1 MNKWKKLTSLALV
14 GIMAGSLAA
23 CGGAGGSGDSGSSGS
38 ESSGGTE
45 SGAESSSKDSGEKVK
60 LNMLFNDTDENVQAE
75 MAYVMEHLPE
85 VLPDVE
91 VELEM
96 VPGDAQT
103 YETKVRTMIS
113 AGGDGLD
120 VWWER
125 GGSWATPILESE
137 SALPLDDYLEA
148 SGYWDKVIPS
158 AKLPAE
164 DGHTYSVPFEDI
176 SYEIILYNKK
186 IFADNNLEAP
196 KTVAEL
202 KSVVETLAKT
212 DIVPISVGAK
222 DGWCAAMMLEG
233 FAYSLDPEMTEKIVN
248 GKAKFSDEPYAEAA
262 NVMKELLD
270 MGAFS
275 KNVALTGIDEALP
288 MFETGKAAMMA
299 NGSWAVASGAEKMG
313 EDFGYFYYPVI
324 RDEDVDVY
332 GKNVAGG
339 VKQNSG
345 MMVYAGTK
353 HPDEAAA
360 LCEAVAEL
368 RCKYVYEEKGNPFT
382 VYKAGDLGWTYDS
395 DFAEPVAQLA
405 EDMQNFEY
413 VYGLVQDVMPTAA
426 ASSGIMQATS
436 KFMTNTPDYTVDSYL
451 EDMDK
456 AALEE

>member
-1 MNKWKKLTSLALV
+1 MRKLNKVLSILLAATLT
-14 GIMAGSLAA
+14 ISLAA
-23 CGGAGGSGDSGSSGS
+23 CGNSNSD
-38 ESSGGTE
+38 ETLNKGTISDKQE
-45 SGAESSSKDSGEKVK
+45 EGNKEGENSVKAIK

-85 VLPDVE
+85 VLPNVE

-103 YETKVRTMIS
+103 YETKIRTMIS
-113 AGGDGLD
+113 AGGEGLD

-125 GGSWATPILESE
+125 GGSWASPILESG
-137 SALPLDDYLEA
+137 SALPLDEYLDA

-158 AKLPAE
+158 AKLPAA
-164 DGHTYSVPFEDI
+164 DGHVYAVPFEDI

-186 IFADNNLEAP
+186 IFAENNLEVP
-196 KTVAEL
+196 KTVTEL
-202 KSVVETLAKT
+202 KQVVETLAKT

-222 DGWCAAMMLEG
+222 DGWCAAMMVEG
-233 FAYSLDPEMTEKIVN
+233 FAYSIDPEITKKIVD
-248 GKAKFSDEPYAEAA
+248 GKAKFSDEPYTKAA
-262 NVMKELLD
+262 GVMKELMDL
-270 MGAFS
+270 GAFS

-288 MFETGKAAMMA
+288 LFETGKAAMMA
-299 NGSWAVASGAEKMG
+299 NGSWAVASGAAKMG

-324 RDEDVDVY
+324 NDEDVDLY
-332 GKNVAGG
+332 GKNCAGG

-345 MMVYAGTK
+345 MMVYSGTEYPK
-353 HPDEAAA
+353 EAAA

-382 VYKAGDLGWTYDS
+382 VYKSDAMGWNYS
-395 DFAEPVAQLA
+395 KEFAEPVAQLA
-405 EDMQNFEY
+405 ADMQKFGF

-426 ASSGIMQATS
+426 ASSGVMQSTS
-436 KFMTNTPDYTVDSYL
+436 KFMTNTSDYTVENYL